1 MMQVPSRREST
12 SSRMMPRSK
21 PRTLVVEAVI
31 PEVSKDVQKQKNV
44 GGIRVAQGAI
54 KACRDSRIVQE
65 DIAEFAKAQG
75 IKMEIVGVDVIVLSL
90 GRS

>member
-1 MMQVPSRREST
+1 MIQLPNRKEPTNFKVVPK
-12 SSRMMPRSK
+12 SK
-21 PRTLVVEAVI
+21 QGSLAMEAVI